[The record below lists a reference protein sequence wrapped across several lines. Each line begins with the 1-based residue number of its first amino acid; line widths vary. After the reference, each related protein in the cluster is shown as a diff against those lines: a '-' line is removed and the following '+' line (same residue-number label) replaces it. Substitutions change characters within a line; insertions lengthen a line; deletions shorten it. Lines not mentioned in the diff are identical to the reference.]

1 MRLNFKSI
9 FTLCLVAVFLN
20 QTAPI
25 FAQTKTPTLT
35 PKVTETTSIRT
46 RTSPTPV
53 KSEPTATETADL
65 NRIQKIKDLVASRV
79 AELKL
84 VEKRGILGTV
94 KEVSTSQVTV
104 RDNKGEQR
112 VIDIDELTKF
122 QGKTSSKDDDEDES
136 FGISDIDVG
145 DEVAFVGLYNKQTDR
160 LLARVVLLPK
170 SIPFYMDGVI
180 SEMDTKAYTFT
191 IANDDEKRVVD
202 FEKSTTAKLYT
213 KADGIKKSGFTTL
226 EEGQRAIVV
235 GFEDDENKH
244 IIATRILHFSDV
256 PASEE
261 MKKGL
266 SLEPEEASPS
276 ATITPTKRVT
286 R

>member
-1 MRLNFKSI
+1 MKQKILI
-9 FTLCLVAVFLN
+9 TGFTLFLASSFFSN
-20 QTAPI
+20 VM
-25 FAQTKTPTLT
+25 AQTKTPTLT
-35 PKVTETTSIRT
+35 PKVTESTTRT
-46 RTSPTPV
+46 RNSPTPV
-53 KSEPTATETADL
+53 KSEPTATEAADL

-94 KEVSTSQVTV
+94 KETSTSQVTV
-104 RDNKGEQR
+104 RDNKGDQR

-122 QGKTSSKDDDEDES
+122 QGNTSTSSKDDDEDES
-136 FGISDIDVG
+136 FGISDIEVG

-160 LLARVVLLPK
+160 LLARVVLIPK

-180 SEMDTKAYTFT
+180 SDIDLKAFTFSVS
-191 IANDDEKRVVD
+191 NDDEKRVVD

-226 EEGQRAIVV
+226 EDGQRAIVV
-235 GFEDDENKH
+235 GFEDDKNKH
-244 IIATRILHFSDV
+244 IIATRVLHFSDIL
-256 PASEE
+256 ASEE

-266 SLEPEEASPS
+266 SLEAEEASPS
-276 ATITPTKRVT
+276 STVTPTKRVL

>member
-20 QTAPI
+20 QTAPV

-35 PKVTETTSIRT
+35 PKVTESTTRT
-46 RTSPTPV
+46 KTSPTPV
-53 KSEPTATETADL
+53 KSEPTATEAADL
-65 NRIQKIKDLVASRV
+65 NRIQKIKDMVASRV

-112 VIDIDELTKF
+112 IIDIDELTKF
-122 QGKTSSKDDDEDES
+122 QGKTSSKDDDDES
-136 FGISDIDVG
+136 FGISDIKVG
-145 DEVAFVGLYNKQTDR
+145 NEVAFVGLYNKQTDR
-160 LLARVVLLPK
+160 LLARIVLLPK

-180 SEMDTKAYTFT
+180 SDMDTKEYTFT
-191 IANDDEKRVVD
+191 ISNDDEKRVVD

-266 SLEPEEASPS
+266 SLEAEEASPS
-276 ATITPTKRVT
+276 ATVTPTKRVT